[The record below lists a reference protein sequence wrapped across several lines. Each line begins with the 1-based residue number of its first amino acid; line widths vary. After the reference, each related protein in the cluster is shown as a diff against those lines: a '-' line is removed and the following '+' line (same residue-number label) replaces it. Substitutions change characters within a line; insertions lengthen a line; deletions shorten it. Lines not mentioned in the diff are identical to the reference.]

1 LKKSR
6 IGQKTTMIWAEDN
19 EADHSSLFHPSP
31 SVSRTRRVEQTI
43 QRPQNSPVLIS
54 TPSSVSLEFSSDS
67 SSSSDLSTTTL
78 SIVSQTSISASL
90 LDFLDDEEEIR
101 GEHLRTFQV
110 SSLVRFVHLQG
121 SDPPNNLRKP
131 ASLPFLVPPRRLTP
145 APESSVA
152 TASRYPP
159 RAELSASRSQARKA
173 SKRLRGYKEIS
184 RKLNLLSQD
193 LHYRD
198 DTRRQESKD
207 VMHNITTLRDRLR
220 DLHRIH
226 EERIAAHI
234 SPVAVSRSRAS
245 RSAGSSTGITG
256 LEYIDSGNP
265 DDLGYSRSL
274 NDESVGSYISSHHS
288 DEFVAEEYS

>member
-1 LKKSR
+1 
-6 IGQKTTMIWAEDN
+6 MIWAEDN
-19 EADHSSLFHPSP
+19 EADDSSLLRPSP
-31 SVSRTRRVEQTI
+31 PETSVSRTRRAEQVV

-54 TPSSVSLEFSSDS
+54 TPSSVSLEFS

-101 GEHLRTFQV
+101 GEPPIGGPPRTVQV
-110 SSLVRFVHLQG
+110 SGPERLVRLQG
-121 SDPPNNLRKP
+121 SDPANDLRKP
-131 ASLPFLVPPRRLTP
+131 ASPQFLAPPRRLTP
-145 APESSVA
+145 APVSPVA
-152 TASRYPP
+152 TSSRYPP

-193 LHYRD
+193 LNYRD

-207 VMHNITTLRDRLR
+207 VMHTITTLRDRLR

-226 EERIAAHI
+226 EERMAIRI
-234 SPVAVSRSRAS
+234 SPVAAPRSWTS
-245 RSAGSSTGITG
+245 GSAGSSTGITG

-265 DDLGYSRSL
+265 DDLDY
-274 NDESVGSYISSHHS
+274 SYISSHHS
-288 DEFVAEEYS
+288 GEFVTEEYS